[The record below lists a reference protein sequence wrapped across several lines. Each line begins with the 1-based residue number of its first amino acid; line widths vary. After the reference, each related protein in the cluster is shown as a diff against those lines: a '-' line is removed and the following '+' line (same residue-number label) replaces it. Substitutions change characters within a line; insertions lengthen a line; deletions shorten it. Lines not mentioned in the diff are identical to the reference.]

1 MIKRELKKK
10 MIPLAM
16 AVVLSATSM
25 PVYMAQSSVVK
36 AASTNTFGTD
46 IRGLSGKWHNK
57 WQTRSRNLG
66 KR

>member
-36 AASTNTFGTD
+36 AATTNTFGTD
-46 IRGLSGKWHNK
+46 QRALSGKWHNK

>member
-16 AVVLSATSM
+16 AVVLSAISM

-36 AASTNTFGTD
+36 AATTNTFGTD
-46 IRGLSGKWHNK
+46 IRGLSGK
-57 WQTRSRNLG
+57 
-66 KR
+66 